1 MRFDTGSTFSEQ
13 LVGARSVKLLYLLVI
28 PHPKR
33 MGYKGDMVE
42 LDLQDGRLT
51 TLIHMAQVRVRHQL
65 ESYISEAQEFI
76 PLRGLG
82 QVHG

>member
-1 MRFDTGSTFSEQ
+1 
-13 LVGARSVKLLYLLVI
+13 
-28 PHPKR
+28 